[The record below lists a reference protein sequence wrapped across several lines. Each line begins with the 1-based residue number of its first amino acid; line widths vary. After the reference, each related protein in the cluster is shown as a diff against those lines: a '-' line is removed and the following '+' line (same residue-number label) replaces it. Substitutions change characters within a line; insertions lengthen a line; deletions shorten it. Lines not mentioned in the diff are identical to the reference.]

1 MDTIYQGFVLM
12 FAGMGIVYCFLSALI
27 VVTLVS
33 MKGIARFDSI
43 FPKETPKKAPAAKAA
58 SDDADIALAIAV
70 AMNG

>member
-12 FAGMGIVYCFLSALI
+12 SAGMGIVYCFLSALI

>member
-43 FPKETPKKAPAAKAA
+43 FPRETPKKAPVAKAA

>member
-12 FAGMGIVYCFLSALI
+12 FAGMGIVYCFLAALI
-27 VVTLVS
+27 AVTLVS

>member
-70 AMNG
+70 AMG

>member
-43 FPKETPKKAPAAKAA
+43 FPKETPKKALAAKAA